1 MRWPVVLGV
10 YWVTQLVESLG
21 VSQIFAFMPL
31 ELRHVG
37 LPDADIPRWVGL
49 FGAIVFVVGLPLVPL
64 WGVWADRYSRKAVII
79 RSALVEAAVFAGVA
93 ASATPWQ
100 LAASLLLVGFQLGNT
115 GVMLA
120 TIRDVVPRRRLGSAI
135 AIFGV
140 SGPIGFA
147 VGPALGGI
155 LVDGFGLPLAAMY
168 VVSGALSL
176 GTALLI
182 ALLIHEVRP
191 STVPAGRILDLAY
204 GAVRGI
210 FTDRATAR
218 LFAIFGASL
227 LARQM
232 TGPYIPL
239 LVERANGLDGL
250 AGAIGLVVGTAGLI
264 GALASPVMGVVGD
277 RVGFRRVL
285 TAALGGGG
293 IALLLMS
300 ATPSVPSLALVA
312 GLNAGFAAATTAMV
326 FGLLAVEV
334 PAERRS
340 ATLNLVYLPL
350 YLAGIVGPALGSV
363 VVAAGL
369 PVVFDLAGAV
379 LLAVAVV
386 VLRRR

>member
-1 MRWPVVLGV
+1 
-10 YWVTQLVESLG
+10 
-21 VSQIFAFMPL
+21 MPRS
-31 ELRHVG
+31 RHVG
-37 LPDADIPRWVGL
+37 LPDADIALGRL
-49 FGAIVFVVGLPLVPL
+49 FGAIVRRGLPLVPL
-64 WGVWADRYSRKAVII
+64 WGGGTATEGRDHR
-79 RSALVEAAVFAGVA
+79 ALVEAAVFAGVA

-218 LFAIFGASL
+218 LSRSS
-227 LARQM
+227 ARRCS
-232 TGPYIPL
+232 
-239 LVERANGLDGL
+239 RA
-250 AGAIGLVVGTAGLI
+250 
-264 GALASPVMGVVGD
+264 
-277 RVGFRRVL
+277 R
-285 TAALGGGG
+285 
-293 IALLLMS
+293 
-300 ATPSVPSLALVA
+300 
-312 GLNAGFAAATTAMV
+312 
-326 FGLLAVEV
+326 
-334 PAERRS
+334 
-340 ATLNLVYLPL
+340 
-350 YLAGIVGPALGSV
+350 
-363 VVAAGL
+363 
-369 PVVFDLAGAV
+369 
-379 LLAVAVV
+379 
-386 VLRRR
+386 

>member
-1 MRWPVVLGV
+1 
-10 YWVTQLVESLG
+10 
-21 VSQIFAFMPL
+21 MPRN
-31 ELRHVG
+31 RHVG
-37 LPDADIPRWVGL
+37 LPDADIALGQL
-49 FGAIVFVVGLPLVPL
+49 FGAIVRRGLPLVPL
-64 WGVWADRYSRKAVII
+64 WGGGTATQGRDHRRLSRPPCC
-79 RSALVEAAVFAGVA
+79 RGRRERDALA
-93 ASATPWQ
+93 

-218 LFAIFGASL
+218 LSRSS
-227 LARQM
+227 ARRCS
-232 TGPYIPL
+232 
-239 LVERANGLDGL
+239 RA
-250 AGAIGLVVGTAGLI
+250 
-264 GALASPVMGVVGD
+264 
-277 RVGFRRVL
+277 R
-285 TAALGGGG
+285 
-293 IALLLMS
+293 
-300 ATPSVPSLALVA
+300 
-312 GLNAGFAAATTAMV
+312 
-326 FGLLAVEV
+326 
-334 PAERRS
+334 
-340 ATLNLVYLPL
+340 
-350 YLAGIVGPALGSV
+350 
-363 VVAAGL
+363 
-369 PVVFDLAGAV
+369 
-379 LLAVAVV
+379 
-386 VLRRR
+386 